1 MNVKKAKKLLALTL
15 ALAMAVGLAACT
27 DTGSG
32 DGGSDTSIYRTLYSS
47 EVETMNYLYTT
58 SSGNLEIPANTVDT
72 LIEYDCYGVVRP
84 ALAESWEHNEDYTA
98 WTFHIRQGVQWVDKD
113 ANPVAEVTAQDWV
126 DAAHYILDASNSS
139 SSEYNF
145 EVAQVTNAAAYY
157 EYTAYLLELETATD
171 GTDENGNPVKL
182 DADGE
187 VIEEVPAVSA
197 DDIGVKATD
206 TYTLV
211 YSLDAPCSYFL
222 SMLCWAAFLPV
233 NGDFLAQCG
242 DSFGT
247 SAETLLYCGP
257 FILSTF
263 EPQVQRV
270 MTKNPTYWDI
280 ENVHIDT
287 IQMTYNAEAGTLATQ
302 MYLQGEVDYADISAD
317 LLSSLLETNSDE
329 IHYSRPDVSYS
340 YWYLFNFDPQFPA
353 EYEPD
358 NWRLAVNNEN
368 FRLSIMHGLDR
379 VNALQAKDF
388 ADPESLLS
396 NTITPLGA
404 ASASQ
409 DYAYYGGLEK
419 YTDGDTFDPDLA
431 LEYRDAAIEELTA
444 EGASFPIIMYYP
456 YNPNETN
463 SDSMAQL
470 IEQQLENLL
479 GTDYIDVVIQQG
491 NESFLTMV
499 RRSGNYAFTLCNW
512 GADYSDASA
521 YVVDPFSDDSS
532 YSFIYRSDDPET
544 QAYYQEYL
552 DLVETA
558 LAITDDIEARYETFA
573 QAECVLLDHGFVI
586 PIKTNDREYSFSK
599 LNPLE
604 GSYASFGFAT
614 SRYKFQHVLE
624 KSMGM
629 EEFEQA
635 YQTWLEER
643 EAALAAA
650 SE

>member
-1 MNVKKAKKLLALTL
+1 MKMKKRLTALLLALVMVL
-15 ALAMAVGLAACT
+15 SLAACG
-27 DTGSG
+27 DTGGG
-32 DGGSDTSIYRTLYSS
+32 DGGAVYRTLYSA

-58 SSGNLEIPANTVDT
+58 STGNLQIPANVVDT
-72 LIEYDCYGVVRP
+72 LIEYDRYGVVQP
-84 ALAESWEHNEDYTA
+84 ALAESWEHNDDYTQ
-98 WTFHIRQGVQWVDKD
+98 WTFHIREGVKWVDKD
-113 ANPVAEVTAQDWV
+113 GNEVADVTAQDWV
-126 DAAHYILDASNSS
+126 DAARYILDAANDS

-171 GTDENGNPVKL
+171 GTDENGNAVKL
-182 DADGE
+182 DGDGE

-197 DDIGVKATD
+197 EDIGVEATD

-211 YSLDAPCSYFL
+211 YTLDAPCSYFL
-222 SMLCWAAFLPV
+222 SMLCWAAFMPV
-233 NGDFLAQCG
+233 NGEFLAQCG

-270 MTKNPTYWDI
+270 MTKNAAYWDI
-280 ENVHIDT
+280 DNVHIDT
-287 IQMTYNAEAGTLATQ
+287 IQMTYNAEASTLATQ
-302 MYLQGEVDYADISAD
+302 MYLDGSIDQADISAD
-317 LLSSLLETNSDE
+317 LLSSLLETHNDQ

-340 YWYLFNFDPQFPA
+340 YWYLFNFDPNFDEA
-353 EYEPD
+353 YEPD
-358 NWRLAVNNEN
+358 NWRIAVNNEN
-368 FRLSIMHGLDR
+368 FRLSIVHGLDR

-419 YTDGDTFDPDLA
+419 YTDGESFDADLA
-431 LEYRDAAIEELTA
+431 LEYKEKAMAELES
-444 EGASFPIIMYYP
+444 EGCSFPVIVYYP

-463 SDSMAQL
+463 SDAMAQL
-470 IEQQLENLL
+470 VEQQLENLL
-479 GTDYIDVVIQQG
+479 GADYIDVVIQQG
-491 NESFLTMV
+491 NESFLSTV
-499 RRSGNYAFTLCNW
+499 RRAGNYGFTLCNW

-521 YVVDPFSDDSS
+521 YVVDPFNVGSS
-532 YSFIYRSDDPET
+532 YSFIYESDDAET
-544 QAYYQEYL
+544 QAFYQEYL
-552 DLVETA
+552 DLIETG
-558 LAITDDIEARYETFA
+558 LATTDDIEARYEAFA
-573 QAECVLLDHGFVI
+573 QAERVLLDHGFAI
-586 PIKTNDREYSFSK
+586 PIHTNTREYSFSK

-604 GSYASFGFAT
+604 GSYASFGFST
-614 SRYKFQHVLE
+614 LRYKYQHILE

-650 SE
+650 S

>member
-1 MNVKKAKKLLALTL
+1 MKMKKRLTALLLVL
-15 ALAMAVGLAACT
+15 VMVLSLAACG
-27 DTGSG
+27 DTGGG
-32 DGGSDTSIYRTLYSS
+32 DDGTAVYRTLYSA

-58 SSGNLEIPANTVDT
+58 STGNLQIPANVVDT
-72 LIEYDCYGVVRP
+72 LIEYDRYGVVQP
-84 ALAESWEHNEDYTA
+84 ALAESWEHNDDYTQ
-98 WTFHIRQGVQWVDKD
+98 WTFHIREGVKWVDKD
-113 ANPVAEVTAQDWV
+113 GNEVADVTAQDWV
-126 DAAHYILDASNSS
+126 DAARYILDAANDS

-171 GTDENGNPVKL
+171 GTDESGNAVKL
-182 DADGE
+182 DGDGE

-197 DDIGVKATD
+197 EDIGVEATD

-211 YSLDAPCSYFL
+211 YTLDAPCSYFL
-222 SMLCWAAFLPV
+222 SMLCWAAFMPV
-233 NGDFLAQCG
+233 NGEFLAQCG

-270 MTKNPTYWDI
+270 MTKNAAYWDI
-280 ENVHIDT
+280 DNVHIDT
-287 IQMTYNAEAGTLATQ
+287 IQMTYNAEASTLATQ
-302 MYLQGEVDYADISAD
+302 MYLDGSIDQADISAD
-317 LLSSLLETNSDE
+317 LLSALLETHSDQ

-340 YWYLFNFDPQFPA
+340 YWYLFNFDPNFDEA
-353 EYEPD
+353 YEPD
-358 NWRLAVNNEN
+358 NWRIAVNNEN
-368 FRLSIMHGLDR
+368 FRLSIVHGLDR

-419 YTDGDTFDPDLA
+419 YTDGESFDADLA
-431 LEYRDAAIEELTA
+431 LEYKEKAMAELES
-444 EGASFPIIMYYP
+444 EGCSFPVIVYYP

-463 SDSMAQL
+463 SDAMAQL
-470 IEQQLENLL
+470 VEQQLENLL
-479 GTDYIDVVIQQG
+479 GADYIDVVIQQG
-491 NESFLTMV
+491 NESFLSTV
-499 RRSGNYAFTLCNW
+499 RRAGNYGFTLCNW

-521 YVVDPFSDDSS
+521 YVVDPFNVGSS
-532 YSFIYRSDDPET
+532 YSFIYESDDAET
-544 QAYYQEYL
+544 QAFYQEYL
-552 DLVETA
+552 DLIETG
-558 LAITDDIEARYETFA
+558 LATTDDIEARYEAFA
-573 QAECVLLDHGFVI
+573 QAERVLLDHGFAI
-586 PIKTNDREYSFSK
+586 PIHTNTREYSFSK

-604 GSYASFGFAT
+604 GSYASFGFST
-614 SRYKFQHVLE
+614 LRYKYQHILE

-650 SE
+650 S